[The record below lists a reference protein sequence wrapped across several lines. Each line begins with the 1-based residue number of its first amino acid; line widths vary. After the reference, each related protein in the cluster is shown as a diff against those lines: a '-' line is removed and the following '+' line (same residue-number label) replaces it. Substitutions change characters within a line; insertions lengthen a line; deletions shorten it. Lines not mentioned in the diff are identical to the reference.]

1 MKMSLILLWK
11 KFYVFDFDNIL
22 YFENIKVLVNELKF
36 VDYIVCLKNKWKL
49 VGNFVFIF
57 NLISI

>member
-1 MKMSLILLWK
+1 MSLILLWK
-11 KFYVFDFDNIL
+11 KFYVFDFDNI